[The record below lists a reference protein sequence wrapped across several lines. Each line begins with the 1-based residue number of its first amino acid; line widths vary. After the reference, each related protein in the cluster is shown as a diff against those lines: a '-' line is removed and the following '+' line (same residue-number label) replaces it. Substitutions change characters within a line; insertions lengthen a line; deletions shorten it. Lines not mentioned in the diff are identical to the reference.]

1 MRLAFV
7 RAQFLGLKGYP
18 EYLLFDAEHYFETIY
33 VGYTEDREW
42 LNKPKY
48 VYVRIKKLLPDFVSG
63 FFVRKPYSPVSFVK
77 LQNVEKALEDVEI
90 IECAELYSFISY
102 QCAKFAKATG
112 KRLVVSVWETIATLP
127 INHYFPFSHN
137 VRTVQKHAD
146 VFLAHTW
153 RAANYL
159 KRMSVSDEKI
169 KVIYPG
175 VNVRKFHP
183 SGRQGNDTFRI
194 LFVGRFDKEKGL
206 PILLNAFARLHAEN
220 SDTELWIRAKKR
232 TGEARALTYRYAQ
245 RYPIRFLGPVD
256 YDKLPEIYGQC
267 DVLCLPSLDRRKWGI
282 KVWEEQFGFVLMEA
296 MACGLPVVATDC
308 GAIPEVI
315 GTENLTVRQK
325 SVDDLYFA
333 LRRVIEDEDFRKR
346 VSKLNRARAESLFDI
361 EKQREK
367 IGEIL
372 EEFTG

>member
-1 MRLAFV
+1 M

-42 LNKPKY
+42 LNNPKC

-77 LQNVEKALEDVEI
+77 LQNVEKALENVEV

-112 KRLVVSVWETIATLP
+112 KRLVVSVWETISTLP
-127 INHYFPFSHN
+127 INHYPPYSHN
-137 VRTVQKHAD
+137 VKIVRKHAD
-146 VFLAHTW
+146 IFLAHTW

-169 KVIYPG
+169 KVVYPG
-175 VNVRKFHP
+175 VDIRKFHP
-183 SGRQGNDTFRI
+183 SGRQDNDTFRI

-232 TGEARALTYRYAQ
+232 TGEVQALAYRYAQ

-296 MACGLPVVATDC
+296 MACGLPIIASDC
-308 GAIPEVI
+308 GSIPEVI
-315 GTENLTVRQK
+315 GTENIIVRQK
-325 SVDDLYFA
+325 SVDDLYCA
-333 LRRVIEDEDFRKR
+333 LLRVMKDESYREYISKANR
-346 VSKLNRARAESLFDI
+346 VRAQKLFDL
-361 EKQREK
+361 EKQRRTLGK
-367 IGEIL
+367 ILYELLG
-372 EEFTG
+372 